1 MRQKVLKNMKIG
13 QANTKREFLKKY
25 PDADVSKFRL
35 EVELTDE
42 GDIDRYETYFKLTE
56 KDLFNI
62 TSDTFLNNKKWTK
75 YLTSNKDRGFRI
87 WYPNGTIQP
96 YEKNT
101 TKKDID
107 KFKVYVIKSLSRLK
121 QQDSQRSD
129 KNYFN
134 NPWKVTCM
142 LC

>member
-35 EVELTDE
+35 EVELMDE

-62 TSDTFLNNKKWTK
+62 RHL
-75 YLTSNKDRGFRI
+75 L
-87 WYPNGTIQP
+87 
-96 YEKNT
+96 E
-101 TKKDID
+101 
-107 KFKVYVIKSLSRLK
+107 
-121 QQDSQRSD
+121 
-129 KNYFN
+129 
-134 NPWKVTCM
+134 
-142 LC
+142 